1 MLEIRKIRKLEISKK
16 PVWGQEIWMDRAVSY
31 TGFIYMGQDNTNL
44 HEILT
49 DIAAKGSLVEAIL
62 RMRF

>member
-1 MLEIRKIRKLEISKK
+1 
-16 PVWGQEIWMDRAVSY
+16 MDRAVPC
-31 TGFIYMGQDNTNL
+31 TGFIYMRQNNTDL
-44 HEILT
+44 HENLT